1 MSEAAERNALEL
13 ARSAFDLAR
22 SGDVAGLQRILDL
35 GLSPDARNERGDSLL
50 MLASYHGRLDAT
62 ALLLSRGASPDLAN
76 DAGQTPLAG
85 ASFKGD
91 AAMARLL
98 LDSGASAD
106 ALLYLGPAATLTRD
120 AADQSLYLDP
130 QFVAEWNRTRTC
142 CLPPEIVTIDPDKVL
157 RENTGV
163 PRRYDHPQ

>member
-22 SGDVAGLQRILDL
+22 SGDVVGLRRILDL

-85 ASFKGD
+85 AASRETPP
-91 AAMARLL
+91 MARLL
-98 LDSGASAD
+98 LDSG
-106 ALLYLGPAATLTRD
+106 
-120 AADQSLYLDP
+120 
-130 QFVAEWNRTRTC
+130 
-142 CLPPEIVTIDPDKVL
+142 
-157 RENTGV
+157 
-163 PRRYDHPQ
+163 PRRRPGSCGSHADDVRSHVRP